1 MRLRLY
7 RYAADRQIA
16 YKPKMMFALREC
28 KREASALDKVRIDRN
43 ASAISM
49 WLRSFSESRQIA
61 QMIIASKPT
70 PMRFNRSFYS
80 VSREMGGYP
89 LRIAQATA
97 TAMPTTPFV
106 TSSPLRA
113 MHALESTLR
122 RRRFASASDKN
133 AAKMSLRRAT
143 DRRPA
148 FR

>member
-89 LRIAQATA
+89 IKNRSSNGNGDANHAICHEQPAARDACPRKHSSAPPFCVRLR
-97 TAMPTTPFV
+97 
-106 TSSPLRA
+106 
-113 MHALESTLR
+113 
-122 RRRFASASDKN
+122 
-133 AAKMSLRRAT
+133 
-143 DRRPA
+143 
-148 FR
+148 